1 MCVVPKLVKYAAGCM
16 LGYIPGVEM
25 YHLTCRTAYSRNA
38 IITYID
44 EEMPDTMVVSTI
56 YNIGPKTSK

>member
-1 MCVVPKLVKYAAGCM
+1 MLAGCM

-25 YHLTCRTAYSRNA
+25 YHLPYRTAYSRNA

-44 EEMPDTMVVSTI
+44 EEI
-56 YNIGPKTSK
+56 A